1 MLRMIELTKIN
12 KETRGGVGLDE
23 DEIPTIAPPTVD
35 TSPMMVNVEQIR
47 EIYERRDNRPGTRI
61 VFTNGAGWPVTES
74 YDEVRAKINGV
85 SN

>member
-1 MLRMIELTKIN
+1 MFRMIELTKIN
-12 KETRGGVGLDE
+12 KETQGGFGVDE
-23 DEIPTIAPPTVD
+23 DEVPTVAAPTVE
-35 TSPMMVNVEQIR
+35 TSQMMVNVEQIR

>member
-23 DEIPTIAPPTVD
+23 DEIPTIAAPTVE
-35 TSPMMVNVEQIR
+35 TSPMMVNVDKIR
-47 EIYERRDNRPGTRI
+47 EIYSRRDGRPGTRV
-61 VFTNGAGWPVTES
+61 VFENGAGWPVTES